1 MKWTIKYKNKS
12 GEKMLK
18 IIKMNKKKIT
28 KKRSGKNEKKK
39 LQKKNEREKF

>member
-18 IIKMNKKKIT
+18 IIKINKKIQ
-28 KKRSGKNEKKK
+28 KKRSGKNKK
-39 LQKKNEREKF
+39 KKNEREREK

>member
-28 KKRSGKNEKKK
+28 KKKGTKVEKKF
-39 LQKKNEREKF
+39 KKN